1 MERKP
6 YLYQHYTWP
15 EMRDVIK
22 SQPVVILPIG
32 SVEDHGRHLPI
43 DTDNF
48 LIWSI
53 CEAAAQAAP
62 GEILLMPQ
70 IPFGFETHHMD
81 FPGAI
86 DIHSD
91 HLDLATKSGVAISTI
106 RRMESFE
113 GEVGARTSTLSL
125 VKRAL
130 EKGGIEFL
138 NDDQPAVRMKKK

>member
-70 IPFGFETHHMD
+70 IPFGFERITWI
-81 FPGAI
+81 FPAR
-86 DIHSD
+86 S
-91 HLDLATKSGVAISTI
+91 IST
-106 RRMESFE
+106 
-113 GEVGARTSTLSL
+113 RT
-125 VKRAL
+125 
-130 EKGGIEFL
+130 IC
-138 NDDQPAVRMKKK
+138 

>member
-15 EMRDVIK
+15 EMREVIK

-53 CEAAAQAAP
+53 CEAAAQDAS
-62 GEILLMPQ
+62 GEILLLPQ
-70 IPFGFETHHMD
+70 IPFGFETHHLD
-81 FPGAI
+81 FPGTIDGPQPIRSAI
-86 DIHSD
+86 PRPADVSTPLPVPAKCSAGKD
-91 HLDLATKSGVAISTI
+91 SSYDSYTSFSISAGFCGSITSQSAAV
-106 RRMESFE
+106 M
-113 GEVGARTSTLSL
+113 GAR
-125 VKRAL
+125 V
-130 EKGGIEFL
+130 
-138 NDDQPAVRMKKK
+138 P

>member
-6 YLYQHYTWP
+6 YLYQNYTWP

-53 CEAAAQAAP
+53 LR
-62 GEILLMPQ
+62 G
-70 IPFGFETHHMD
+70 G
-81 FPGAI
+81 GAKWPRER
-86 DIHSD
+86 SC
-91 HLDLATKSGVAISTI
+91 
-106 RRMESFE
+106 
-113 GEVGARTSTLSL
+113 
-125 VKRAL
+125 
-130 EKGGIEFL
+130 
-138 NDDQPAVRMKKK
+138 